1 MKKTYRIVFIG
12 KQGEVFEFKYVGTH
26 KNEAIAYGR
35 KLKLR
40 PEIRKTTPRMLVKLI
55 KTDEDVKK

>member
-12 KQGEVFEFKYVGTH
+12 KQGEVFEFKYIGEFKT
-26 KNEAIAYGR
+26 EAIAYGR

-40 PEIRKTTPRMLVKLI
+40 PEIRKTVPKMLVKHI
-55 KTDEDVKK
+55 KTNEDVTK